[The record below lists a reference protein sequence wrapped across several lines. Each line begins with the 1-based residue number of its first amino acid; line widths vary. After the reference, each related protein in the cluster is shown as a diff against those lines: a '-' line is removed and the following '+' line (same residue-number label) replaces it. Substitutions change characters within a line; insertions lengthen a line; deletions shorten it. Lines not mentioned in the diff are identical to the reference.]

1 MLALE
6 AKWSSPNE
14 SALAGL
20 EVLYDDEVMYFGKKS
35 SRDEVVKEKRAFARK
50 FPEREY
56 RPKEPISVLCS
67 DRICTVSGLLD
78 FRSVDPV
85 ARIVSEGVASFEY
98 RLIMSQGSVKAE
110 GYRSE
115 AGKINALHL
124 HSFVNWH
131 WLDINRTAMVTL
143 ILTPFHV
150 SRGTV
155 P

>member
-1 MLALE
+1 
-6 AKWSSPNE
+6 
-14 SALAGL
+14 
-20 EVLYDDEVMYFGKKS
+20 
-35 SRDEVVKEKRAFARK
+35 VKEKRAFARK

-124 HSFVNWH
+124 HFFVNWH
-131 WLDINRTAMVTL
+131 CLDINRTAMVTL

>member
-1 MLALE
+1 VLALE

-78 FRSVDPV
+78 FRS
-85 ARIVSEGVASFEY
+85 G
-98 RLIMSQGSVKAE
+98 
-110 GYRSE
+110 RSSCE
-115 AGKINALHL
+115 DCI
-124 HSFVNWH
+124 
-131 WLDINRTAMVTL
+131 
-143 ILTPFHV
+143 
-150 SRGTV
+150 RGRGEL
-155 P
+155 